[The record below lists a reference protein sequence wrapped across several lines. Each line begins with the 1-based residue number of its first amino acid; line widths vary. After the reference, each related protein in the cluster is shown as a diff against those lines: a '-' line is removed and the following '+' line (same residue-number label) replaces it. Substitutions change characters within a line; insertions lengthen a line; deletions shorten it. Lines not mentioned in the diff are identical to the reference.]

1 MGFSTLAKTF
11 TKLFKK
17 ELTFKWWKEQEDVF
31 GVLKERLFNSPI
43 LKFLDFTKPF
53 EVHIDASEF
62 VIKDVLMQERHPI
75 AFENK
80 KSASA

>member
-1 MGFSTLAKTF
+1 M
-11 TKLFKK
+11 
-17 ELTFKWWKEQEDVF
+17 F